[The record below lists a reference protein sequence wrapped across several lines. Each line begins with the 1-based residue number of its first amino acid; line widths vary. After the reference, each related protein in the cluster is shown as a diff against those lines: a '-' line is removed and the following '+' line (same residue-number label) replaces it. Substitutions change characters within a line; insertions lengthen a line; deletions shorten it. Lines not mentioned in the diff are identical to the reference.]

1 MAMTMA
7 AGGFGSGWKLIL
19 RFYAFQA
26 KKRAQYFSHG
36 NMHPISPRA
45 HSLTAF
51 IEKGIYINSSVI
63 MSPSL
68 AVSDLYQ
75 YTKSFR
81 YCTTCKHN
89 PDDDKPPDNQSCHK
103 LDDDKPLD
111 NQSCRVHLV
120 EHDDGASL
128 QSNSTEDPDGE
139 RCAQNERSDLEDE
152 IVKGEV
158 AWKMIRDAVISASGP
173 EEIKKVLDQEAS
185 MFNVPMSR
193 TFLHL
198 LNSLESNPQLA
209 LEVFNWKRR
218 QSDMSI
224 YPEEYSKSIV
234 LAGRV
239 KNIDLAV
246 ELFAEVQSRGINRAT
261 SVYNA
266 LMTCYICNGLTK
278 KALVLF
284 EDMKRDANC
293 IPTIVTYNIL
303 LSTFGR
309 SMLVDH
315 MEMVN
320 QAIKDAGLTPTVHTY
335 NTLIAGYV
343 TAWMWDEMER
353 TFKNMEAS
361 SVKPNKST
369 YSLLTRGYAHSGQM
383 RKMEDAFNYLG
394 DQISQKEVPIIR
406 AMICA
411 YSKSTDTDK
420 MKKIENLIQFIP
432 EEDYRPWLDVIL
444 IRAYAHAD
452 CVKRMEDSIS
462 RALERK
468 STITTVGVARSVAS
482 TYFRHDAIERL
493 EGFGKQAKAAGWKLC
508 RSLYH
513 ARMVIYGYQNRLNQ
527 MENVLEEMKSSHFR
541 PTKKTFLILYKA
553 YMKFGKEDEIKWT
566 LKRMD
571 EAGFPLPEDSQIFWQ
586 QVFASLPEESL
597 I

>member
-1 MAMTMA
+1 MTT
-7 AGGFGSGWKLIL
+7 GGFGSVWKLIL
-19 RFYAFQA
+19 RFYGFQA
-26 KKRAQYFSHG
+26 KKAQYYDHG
-36 NMHPISPRA
+36 SMYPIPPREN
-45 HSLTAF
+45 SLSAF
-51 IEKGIYINSSVI
+51 IERGIDISRSVI
-63 MSPSL
+63 RTPSL

-75 YTKSFR
+75 HHKSFK
-81 YCTTCKHN
+81 YCTTCKYR
-89 PDDDKPPDNQSCHK
+89 PDDDKPPGKQSCGG
-103 LDDDKPLD
+103 
-111 NQSCRVHLV
+111 HLV
-120 EHDDGASL
+120 EHDLVYGGASL
-128 QSNSTEDPDGE
+128 QSNSKEEPDGKQ
-139 RCAQNERSDLEDE
+139 CAQKESLDFKDE
-152 IVKGEV
+152 IVKREI
-158 AWKMIRDAVISASGP
+158 ALKMIRDALISASGP
-173 EEIKKVLDQEAS
+173 EEIKQVLDQEAS
-185 MFNVPMSR
+185 MFNVPKSR
-193 TFLHL
+193 IFLEL
-198 LNSLESNPQLA
+198 LNSLESSPQLA

-218 QSDMSI
+218 QSDISI
-224 YPEEYSKSIV
+224 DPEEYSKSIV
-234 LAGRV
+234 LAGRA
-239 KNIDLAV
+239 KNVDLAV

-278 KALVLF
+278 KALSLF
-284 EDMKRDANC
+284 EDMKREGNC

-315 MEMVN
+315 MEMVY
-320 QAIKDAGLTPTVHTY
+320 QAIKDACLTPTVHTY

-343 TAWMWDEMER
+343 TAWMWDEMES
-353 TFKNMEAS
+353 TFKKMEAS

-369 YSLLTRGYAHSGQM
+369 YSLLVRGYAYSGQTK
-383 RKMEDAFNYLG
+383 KMEDAFNHLG
-394 DQISQKEVPIIR
+394 EHISQKEVPIIR

-411 YSKSTDTDK
+411 YSKSNVTDK
-420 MKKIENLIQFIP
+420 MKKMEHLIQFIP

-452 CVKRMEDSIS
+452 SVKRMENSIS

-468 STITTVGVARSVAS
+468 TTITTVGVARSVTS
-482 TYFRHDAIERL
+482 TYFRLDAIERL
-493 EGFGKQAKAAGWKLC
+493 EAFVKQAKAAGWKLC

-513 ARMVIYGYQNRLNQ
+513 ARMVMYGYQNRLNQ

-541 PTKKTFLILYKA
+541 PTKKTFLILYKS
-553 YMKFGKEDEIKWT
+553 YMKFGMEAEIKWT